1 MSPLS
6 NSFKRSGIFKDE
18 FDKIF
23 PDETF
28 NKVHILRY
36 ITACTGIVLKG
47 VQERYPERGLRF
59 INPLFIVDGEIFP
72 ASNLPGDASV
82 LQFARPV
89 FELLG
94 SKTIIPLSL
103 PVVNNML
110 AGVCLF
116 HGSTAGSNHYSLFK
130 TFDLD
135 MLPGI
140 DADAGEA
147 QAEGIANEVR
157 DMQIHVNSYPDSFL
171 AFAHALGADTE
182 EAMMDLVKTLILYKS
197 MSAAIN
203 ESLVFSFV
211 NKFHPAPSFF
221 DCILTFV
228 SDHPFDED
236 ELLDLAHITESMA
249 LPIATYDYSRSK
261 PISANT
267 MAKRHS
273 LKEVLVESFRSEAVN
288 SR

>member
-6 NSFKRSGIFKDE
+6 NTFKRSGIFKDE

-36 ITACTGIVLKG
+36 ITVCTGIVLKG

-72 ASNLPGDASV
+72 ASNLPGDDSV

-89 FELLG
+89 FDLLG
-94 SKTIIPLSL
+94 SKTIISLSL
-103 PVVNNML
+103 PVVNNLL

-116 HGSTAGSNHYSLFK
+116 HGNTVGNNHYSLFK

-135 MLPGI
+135 MLPTV
-140 DADAGEA
+140 EA
-147 QAEGIANEVR
+147 KSDEVRAEGITNEVR
-157 DMQIHVNSYPDSFL
+157 GMQIHVNSYPDSFL
-171 AFAHALGADTE
+171 AFAHAMSAHTK
-182 EAMMDLVKTLILYKS
+182 EARIDLVKTLILYKS

-203 ESLVFSFV
+203 DSLVFSFV
-211 NKFHPAPSFF
+211 NKFNPAPSFF

-228 SDHPFDED
+228 SDQPFDED

-249 LPIATYDYSRSK
+249 LPIATYDYSKSK
-261 PISANT
+261 PISAHT

-273 LKEVLVESFRSEAVN
+273 LREVLVESFRGVGVN
-288 SR
+288 I